1 MAASASGTLK
11 GDIEL
16 YRWRNKHTLNG
27 QPLAGVVIA
36 WTPSN
41 AQKIDQVSDIM
52 SQSPKPSSSS
62 YSSDYTDSKKDSEG
76 GSSAGDDEDDF

>member
-11 GDIEL
+11 GDYEL

-41 AQKIDQVSDIM
+41 AQTIDQVSDIM
-52 SQSPKPSSSS
+52 SQSPEPSSSS
-62 YSSDYTDSKKDSEG
+62 FCSVYTESTSDSEG